1 MKDIII
7 INLSLMKDIIIINL
21 FMLGDSPTS
30 VVWEI

>member
-7 INLSLMKDIIIINL
+7 NNLSLTKDIIIINL